1 MRMTF
6 LLSELNEAQQKAV
19 RAIEGPSLIIAGAGS
34 GKTRTLTYRIAYLIA
49 DKNVP
54 PSAILAVTFTNKAA
68 QEMRE
73 RTAHLLARTNVS
85 APPPLIGTFHS
96 VCVRILRAEMQH
108 LGRDASFTIFD
119 AHDQLSVIKRTLKDL
134 GINPEQF
141 APRAVQEA
149 ISRAKNDARSASDF
163 VAHAGSYFE
172 EVVAQVYAAYEQAL
186 RENNALDFDDLLM
199 LTVKLFTENP
209 DVLERYQDRFRYI
222 LVDEYQD
229 TNHAQY
235 LLITLLARKH
245 RNLFI
250 IGDDYQSI
258 YGWRQADIRN
268 ILEFEKD
275 YPDATVITLE
285 QNYRSTQNILDAAYH
300 VIRHNTNQRHK
311 KLWTEKHGGQKLIS
325 YAARD
330 ERDEA
335 EFIARE
341 IVTASQSGRP
351 FDDFVILYRTNAQS
365 RIVEE
370 IFLSHD
376 IPYRIVGGIAFYERK
391 EIRDIIAYLRLTHNL
406 TDRIALAR
414 CINEPRRGIGP
425 KTIALWHAHALRN
438 ATDPIT
444 TGVRN
449 DWTDSGIPRS
459 KTDLIHRFS
468 ATVASWHES
477 KDALPLAALIRRVYK
492 DSGYEKLLA
501 DGSMEGEMRH
511 ENVQELLSVAK
522 KYDANKD
529 AGGLARF
536 LEEVALTADTDEIDR
551 SQPSVH
557 LMTLHSA
564 KGLEFPIVFI
574 VGLEEGLIPH
584 SRSMLSETDME
595 EERRL
600 LYVGITRAREKVYFL
615 FTQQRL
621 LFGST
626 QVNPPSRF
634 LEDIPDGLMEDA
646 VPRAITMPHKKSH
659 FSDGHAPK
667 KTAAPDHAEHIYSF
681 ADGERAIHPDFGEGI
696 VVAQDTETFTIAFKK
711 FGIKKLAKGIAPLK
725 KS

>member
-1 MRMTF
+1 MTF
-6 LLSELNEAQQKAV
+6 LLSELNEAQQEAV
-19 RAIEGPSLIIAGAGS
+19 RATEGPSLIIAGAGS
-34 GKTRTLTYRIAYLIA
+34 GKTRTLTHRIAYLIA
-49 DKNVP
+49 EKRVP

-73 RTAHLLARTNVS
+73 RTAHLLARAHIT

-96 VCVRILRAEMQH
+96 VCVRILRAEIH
-108 LGRDASFTIFD
+108 HIGRDQSFTIFD

-134 GINPEQF
+134 NINPEQF
-141 APRAVQEA
+141 APRAVQDA
-149 ISRAKNDARSASDF
+149 ISRAKNDLRTASDF

-172 EVVAQVYAAYEQAL
+172 EVVAQVYAAYEQML
-186 RENNALDFDDLLM
+186 RENNALDFDDLLT
-199 LTVKLFTENP
+199 LTTKLFTEKP
-209 DVLERYQDRFRYI
+209 DILEKYQDRFRYI

-275 YPDATVITLE
+275 YPDATVVTLE

-300 VIRHNTNQRHK
+300 VIRHNPNQRHK
-311 KLWTEKHGGQKLIS
+311 KLWTEKHGGHKLMS

-341 IVTASQSGRP
+341 ITTSAARDKRP

-365 RIVEE
+365 RVLEE
-370 IFLSHD
+370 IFLAND
-376 IPYRIVGGIAFYERK
+376 IPYRIVGSIAFYERK
-391 EIRDIIAYLRLTHNL
+391 EIKDIVAYLRLVHNAA
-406 TDRIALAR
+406 DRMALVR

-425 KTIALWHAHALRN
+425 KTIALWRAHAQRN
-438 ATDPIT
+438 AIDLIT
-444 TGVRN
+444 LGARN
-449 DWTDSGIPRS
+449 DWTDSGIPQS
-459 KTDLIHRFS
+459 K
-468 ATVASWHES
+468 
-477 KDALPLAALIRRVYK
+477 AALIHQFCAMVAAWQKLKDTASLTALITRVYA
-492 DSGYEKLLA
+492 DSGYKKMLA

-522 KYDANKD
+522 KYATDGD
-529 AGGLARF
+529 GTGLARF

-584 SRSMLSETDME
+584 SRSMLSEREME

-626 QVNPPSRF
+626 QINPPSRF
-634 LEDIPDGLMEDA
+634 LEDIPDDLMESAESHIPVISHRKQSFFNSFTSKEDPA
-646 VPRAITMPHKKSH
+646 NSARHPHTFH
-659 FSDGHAPK
+659 
-667 KTAAPDHAEHIYSF
+667 
-681 ADGERAIHPDFGEGI
+681 DGERAVHPDFGEGI
-696 VVAQDTETFTIAFKK
+696 VVAQDDTTFTIAFKK

-725 KS
+725 KT